1 MKRLFIIGC
10 SGHGKVVADV
20 ALKTK
25 KYDSIYFLDDNPQNR
40 KDCIG
45 IPILGR
51 SDYENFNAN
60 DEIIVAI
67 GNSAVRQNLQEKFE
81 AKGLTIATLIHPS
94 AVVGTN
100 VNIKSGTVIM
110 AGAVINPDTYV
121 GKGVIVNTCASVD
134 HDNVIEDYTHISIG
148 SHLAGSVKIGSHTW
162 IGAGAVV
169 SNNIHI
175 TGNVMIGAG
184 GVVVKNI
191 EQSGTYVGVPVRKI

>member
-10 SGHGKVVADV
+10 SGHGKVVADI

-25 KYDSIYFLDDNPQNR
+25 KYDSLYFLDDNPQN
-40 KDCIG
+40 KEECIG
-45 IPILGR
+45 IPILGN
-51 SDYENFNAN
+51 SDYSHFNAE

-81 AKGLTIATLIHPS
+81 AKGLTIATLIHPF

-134 HDNVIEDYTHISIG
+134 HDNVIEDYSHIAVG

-175 TGNVMIGAG
+175 TDNVMIGAG

-191 EQSGTYVGVPVRKI
+191 EQSGTYVGVPVIKI

>member
-10 SGHGKVVADV
+10 SGHGKVVADI

-25 KYDSIYFLDDNPQNR
+25 KYDSVYFLDDNPKN
-40 KDCIG
+40 KEECIG
-45 IPILGR
+45 IPILGN
-51 SDYENFNAN
+51 SDYRDFYVE

-67 GNSAVRQNLQEKFE
+67 GNSVVRQNLQEKFE
-81 AKGLTIATLIHPS
+81 AKGLTIATLIHPF

-110 AGAVINPDTYV
+110 AGAVINPDTLI